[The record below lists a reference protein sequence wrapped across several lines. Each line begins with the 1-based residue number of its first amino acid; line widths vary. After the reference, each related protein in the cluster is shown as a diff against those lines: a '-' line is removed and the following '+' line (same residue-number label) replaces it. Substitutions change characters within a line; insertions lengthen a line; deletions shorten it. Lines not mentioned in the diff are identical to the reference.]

1 MAWRGKIMQTLVIQW
16 FGKREILL
24 GFDCMAL
31 YSIPHIEQMELV
43 GTLITHT
50 QIFLSP
56 ELLS

>member
-1 MAWRGKIMQTLVIQW
+1 MQTLVIQW